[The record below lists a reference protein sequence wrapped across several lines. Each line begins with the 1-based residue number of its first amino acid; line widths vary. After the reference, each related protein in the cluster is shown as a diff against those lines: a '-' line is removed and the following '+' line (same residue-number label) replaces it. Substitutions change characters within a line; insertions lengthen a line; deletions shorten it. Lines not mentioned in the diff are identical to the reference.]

1 MAITSEL
8 IGKLGGADVEVIPVE
23 ASNSGSRKSEKILHT
38 VEVPEGE
45 SWLIMVV
52 GDMSPASTT
61 ASGAPDL
68 MLGSIITNRYKTQ
81 NHMTVAGIHTETVEV
96 KMVKNVSNGTDSF
109 TGHVYTVKM

>member
-23 ASNSGSRKSEKILHT
+23 ASNSGNRGSEIILHT

-52 GDMSPASTT
+52 GDMSSST
-61 ASGAPDL
+61 SPNGAPDL
-68 MLGSIITNRYKTQ
+68 MLGSIKTNRYKTQ
-81 NHMTVAGIHTETVEV
+81 NRMTVAGIHTGTVDA
-96 KMVKNVSNGTDSF
+96 KIVKNTSSGTDSF
-109 TGHVYTVKM
+109 VGELYTVKL

>member
-23 ASNSGSRKSEKILHT
+23 ASNSGNRGSEIILHT

-52 GDMSPASTT
+52 GDMSSSST
-61 ASGAPDL
+61 SSNGAPDL
-68 MLGSIITNRYKTQ
+68 MLGSIKTNRYKTQ
-81 NHMTVAGIHTETVEV
+81 NRMTVAGIHTGTVDA
-96 KMVKNVSNGTDSF
+96 KMVKNAAGGTDSF
-109 TGHVYTVKM
+109 VGELYTVKL